1 MIMTGTIEFGGDGD
15 RGFSASNRYQEIKTA
30 AYEHLLSRIEELGA
44 EFGRWARTA
53 IQEFVDIEVA
63 SFVRLRRVPINEG
76 EMRQISE
83 ALTKEL
89 AGLGPLEDLLADPA
103 VEDILINGYDNVFV
117 SRRGV
122 LARETLRFTDNQ
134 HVLRIVRRIL
144 APMGR
149 RLDES
154 TPMVDARLPDGGRL
168 NVVIE
173 PLAVDGPMV
182 SIRKFRQ
189 DPLKPADLLTLG
201 TFDEEI
207 YRLLS
212 EAVKHRCNILVSGGT
227 SSGKTSLLNALAF
240 FIPETERVV
249 TVEDTAELSL
259 NHPHVVRL
267 EARQGGF
274 DGSGAVTIRELIR
287 NSLRMRPDRVVV
299 GEVRGAE
306 VMDMLQAMNTGH
318 EGSMA
323 TIHANSP
330 RECLYRIEMLAGFAG
345 FQGSEDSLRRQIAS
359 ALDFI
364 VQIGRL
370 SNGKRR
376 VLSVT
381 EVTGMG
387 DNVISTQELYRH
399 ESFATPEGEE
409 KDRWNWLGIHPHTPK
424 LAKMRHEARQSD
436 GGAPEPTAG
445 RRVLEPEALM
455 QQALV
460 LAALALVLAV
470 AAVLLWRHANSGAP
484 PAVPPSWKTSCGAR
498 ARADR
503 RATFAGGARARS
515 GFSWWDRLLLLAG
528 LRHGAGLYLRIFAPI
543 VAARCWPGPFGRL
556 VRLRHAAAPDRRRL
570 FPAVA
575 ARRQAPAPHDL
586 AIAGLPG
593 QHGPAH
599 HHRQQHGLGLPDRRR
614 QRRRAAARSGRDR
627 RRPEPLGQ
635 GTGRGAGT
643 CRASTG

>member
-1 MIMTGTIEFGGDGD
+1 MMMTSPMQFSDDKGE
-15 RGFSASNRYQEIKTA
+15 GFLASERFQSIKSA

-44 EFGRWARTA
+44 EFGRWTRGA

-63 SFVRLRRVPINEG
+63 GFVRLRRLAINE
-76 EMRQISE
+76 SE
-83 ALTKEL
+83 VKLIAGSLTKEL
-89 AGLGPLEDLLADPA
+89 AGLGPLEDLLADSA
-103 VEDILINGYDNVFV
+103 VEDILINGHDNVFV

-122 LARETLRFTDNQ
+122 LEREKLRFADNQ

-144 APMGR
+144 APLGR

-154 TPMVDARLPDGGRL
+154 SPMVDARLPDGGRL
-168 NVVIE
+168 NAVIE

-189 DPLKPADLLTLG
+189 DPLKPNDLLALG
-201 TFDEEI
+201 TFDEGI
-207 YRLLS
+207 HQLLNL
-212 EAVKHRCNILVSGGT
+212 AVRHRCNILVSGGT

-240 FIPETERVV
+240 FIPEPERVV

-267 EARQGGF
+267 ESRQGGF
-274 DGSGAVTIRELIR
+274 DGAGTVTIRELIR

-376 VLSVT
+376 VMSIT

-387 DNVISTQELYRH
+387 DNVIATQELYRY
-399 ESFATPEGEE
+399 EAYVAPDGEE
-409 KDRWNWLGIHPHTPK
+409 RDNWVSLGIHPHTPK
-424 LAKMRHEARQSD
+424 LAKYRDELRVAGPAAD
-436 GGAPEPTAG
+436 EPNGGGFWG
-445 RRVLEPEALM
+445 RR
-455 QQALV
+455 
-460 LAALALVLAV
+460 
-470 AAVLLWRHANSGAP
+470 R
-484 PAVPPSWKTSCGAR
+484 
-498 ARADR
+498 
-503 RATFAGGARARS
+503 
-515 GFSWWDRLLLLAG
+515 
-528 LRHGAGLYLRIFAPI
+528 
-543 VAARCWPGPFGRL
+543 
-556 VRLRHAAAPDRRRL
+556 
-570 FPAVA
+570 
-575 ARRQAPAPHDL
+575 
-586 AIAGLPG
+586 
-593 QHGPAH
+593 
-599 HHRQQHGLGLPDRRR
+599 
-614 QRRRAAARSGRDR
+614 
-627 RRPEPLGQ
+627 
-635 GTGRGAGT
+635 
-643 CRASTG
+643 

>member
-1 MIMTGTIEFGGDGD
+1 MTSPMQFGDNKD
-15 RGFSASNRYQEIKTA
+15 ENFLTSERFQSIKSA

-44 EFGRWARTA
+44 EFGRWTRGA

-63 SFVRLRRVPINEG
+63 GFVRLRRLAINEA
-76 EMRQISE
+76 EVRQVAGS
-83 ALTKEL
+83 LTKEL
-89 AGLGPLEDLLADPA
+89 AGLGPLEDLLADTA

-122 LARETLRFTDNQ
+122 LQRESLRFSDNQ

-144 APMGR
+144 APLGR

-154 TPMVDARLPDGGRL
+154 SPMVDARLPDGGRL
-168 NVVIE
+168 NAVIE

-189 DPLKPADLLTLG
+189 DPLKPNDLLALG
-201 TFDEEI
+201 TFDESI
-207 YRLLS
+207 HKLLNL
-212 EAVKHRCNILVSGGT
+212 AVRHRCNILVSGGT

-267 EARQGGF
+267 ESRQGGF
-274 DGSGAVTIRELIR
+274 DGSGQVSIRELIR

-376 VLSVT
+376 VLSIT

-387 DNVISTQELYRH
+387 DNVIATQELYRY
-399 ESFATPEGEE
+399 EAYSAPDNEE
-409 KDRWNWLGIHPHTPK
+409 RDQWVSLGIHPHTPK
-424 LAKMRHEARQSD
+424 LTKYRDELRVQSAAD
-436 GGAPEPTAG
+436 APED
-445 RRVLEPEALM
+445 
-455 QQALV
+455 
-460 LAALALVLAV
+460 
-470 AAVLLWRHANSGAP
+470 N
-484 PAVPPSWKTSCGAR
+484 
-498 ARADR
+498 
-503 RATFAGGARARS
+503 GGGG
-515 GFSWWDRLLLLAG
+515 GFWS
-528 LRHGAGLYLRIFAPI
+528 
-543 VAARCWPGPFGRL
+543 
-556 VRLRHAAAPDRRRL
+556 RRR
-570 FPAVA
+570 
-575 ARRQAPAPHDL
+575 
-586 AIAGLPG
+586 
-593 QHGPAH
+593 
-599 HHRQQHGLGLPDRRR
+599 
-614 QRRRAAARSGRDR
+614 
-627 RRPEPLGQ
+627 
-635 GTGRGAGT
+635 
-643 CRASTG
+643 

>member
-1 MIMTGTIEFGGDGD
+1 MIMSASMEFGSGQEPDE
-15 RGFSASNRYQEIKTA
+15 FASSQRFQDVKSQ

-44 EFGRWARTA
+44 EFGRWTRAA
-53 IQEFVDIEVA
+53 IQEFVEIEVA
-63 SFVRLRRVPINEG
+63 SFARMRRLAVNEAVLAH
-76 EMRQISE
+76 ISSS
-83 ALTKEL
+83 LTKEL

-103 VEDILINGYDNVFV
+103 VEDVLINGYNNVFV

-122 LARETLRFTDNQ
+122 LARENLRFTDNQ

-144 APMGR
+144 APLGR

-154 TPMVDARLPDGGRL
+154 SPMVDARLPDGGRL

-189 DPLKPADLLTLG
+189 DPLKPTDLLVLG
-201 TFDEEI
+201 TFNEEI
-207 YRLLS
+207 HRLLNL
-212 EAVKHRCNILVSGGT
+212 AVKHRCNVLVSGGT

-240 FIPETERVV
+240 FIPESERVV

-267 EARQGGF
+267 ESRQGGF
-274 DGSGAVTIRELIR
+274 DGGGAITIRDLIR

-370 SNGKRR
+370 PNGKRR
-376 VLSVT
+376 VISVT

-387 DNVISTQELYRH
+387 DNVIATQELYRY
-399 ESFATPEGEE
+399 ESYVTPDGED
-409 KDRWNWLGIHPHTPK
+409 KDNWVSLGINPHTPK
-424 LAKMRHEARQSD
+424 LARAWTEMRASLAPD
-436 GGAPEPTAG
+436 DPEPAGGGGFWG
-445 RRVLEPEALM
+445 RR
-455 QQALV
+455 
-460 LAALALVLAV
+460 
-470 AAVLLWRHANSGAP
+470 R
-484 PAVPPSWKTSCGAR
+484 
-498 ARADR
+498 
-503 RATFAGGARARS
+503 
-515 GFSWWDRLLLLAG
+515 
-528 LRHGAGLYLRIFAPI
+528 
-543 VAARCWPGPFGRL
+543 
-556 VRLRHAAAPDRRRL
+556 
-570 FPAVA
+570 
-575 ARRQAPAPHDL
+575 
-586 AIAGLPG
+586 
-593 QHGPAH
+593 
-599 HHRQQHGLGLPDRRR
+599 
-614 QRRRAAARSGRDR
+614 
-627 RRPEPLGQ
+627 
-635 GTGRGAGT
+635 
-643 CRASTG
+643 